1 MNYSKLKFFLLFS
14 LASLCAAAGVTKAVH
29 IPRDGD
35 AVDFQRCEVLN
46 PGSSGVDA
54 VWDFSEAVPMGESS
68 RIKYLSFGDSLLVRT
83 ENATMHTYLI
93 KGDSVLWKGC
103 ENRLSALT
111 DSIAPLQMLLPME
124 HGDRNYR

>member
-1 MNYSKLKFFLLFS
+1 MATFS
-14 LASLCAAAGVTKAVH
+14 ATGVTKLVH
-29 IPRDGD
+29 IPRNGD
-35 AVDFQRCEVLN
+35 EVEMQRCEVLN

-54 VWDFSEAVPMGESS
+54 VWDFSEAVPVGESH
-68 RIKYLSFGDSLLVRT
+68 RVKYLSFGDSLLVRT
-83 ENATMHTYLI
+83 ENATMHTFLI

-124 HGDRNYR
+124 YGDRNYR